1 MDIKVLRYYSQ
12 TPGADFSLVKKVGSC
27 GFLQENKAIEQ
38 LILSYV
44 NAGYKIVQFIGDL
57 NDCTI
62 VLQKD
67 YI

>member
-1 MDIKVLRYYSQ
+1 MADVKVLRYYTTNCGS
-12 TPGADFSLVKKVGSC
+12 DFIQLGKIGVAATV
-27 GFLQENKAIEQ
+27 QENKAIEQ
-38 LILSYV
+38 LILPYV

-67 YI
+67 